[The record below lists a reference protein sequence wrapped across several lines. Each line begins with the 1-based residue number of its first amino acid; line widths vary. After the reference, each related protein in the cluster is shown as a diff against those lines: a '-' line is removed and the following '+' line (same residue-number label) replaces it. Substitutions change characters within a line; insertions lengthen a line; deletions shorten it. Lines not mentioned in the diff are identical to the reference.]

1 MTPQESKE
9 RTTRILSKLREGLNS
24 HHSFH
29 RPLLDGLKGL
39 QSEDE
44 EEEGTESLKKRSI
57 RMKDRHRLSKK
68 ACLQA
73 EATYGKH
80 EEMDKSDESDKD
92 EKEDG
97 EMSDEDER
105 EDGETDDDDEE
116 VEWYE
121 ESDEVDEDE
130 GEVGVEMETRTEVEI
145 AKAEL
150 EANKDIAKANKMMK
164 DIQSGKYID
173 AYVAKIKRFIASDD
187 TIGVIHLG
195 HTTSAEARTILD
207 NMPVVILALEEE
219 LVGYILT
226 HRNSRQEH
234 QTLKFQFD
242 AIAKLLA
249 KFDSQAKVD
258 DGMAVS
264 HSNAF
269 PNKVKEGS
277 ERVYNLSI
285 FNMRGHK
292 ETPLKFSQKT
302 FKGSLSYDLDLGK
315 NSPTCTLLG
324 EVSAYGYSTLQT
336 PALVD
341 ELNAVFFPDSVKRKK
356 RVAYLIHKH
365 QRQISEG
372 SIISFFAA
380 RIVHEVE
387 VAPEFLQSNKQF
399 KERVVEV
406 FGSYESVYKKSIETD
421 KKIKEAQKN
430 MEEVEAKVMAEKE
443 EKAIRA
449 KKQNK

>member
-1 MTPQESKE
+1 
-9 RTTRILSKLREGLNS
+9 
-24 HHSFH
+24 
-29 RPLLDGLKGL
+29 
-39 QSEDE
+39 
-44 EEEGTESLKKRSI
+44 
-57 RMKDRHRLSKK
+57 
-68 ACLQA
+68 
-73 EATYGKH
+73 
-80 EEMDKSDESDKD
+80 
-92 EKEDG
+92 
-97 EMSDEDER
+97 
-105 EDGETDDDDEE
+105 
-116 VEWYE
+116 
-121 ESDEVDEDE
+121 
-130 GEVGVEMETRTEVEI
+130 
-145 AKAEL
+145 
-150 EANKDIAKANKMMK
+150 
-164 DIQSGKYID
+164 
-173 AYVAKIKRFIASDD
+173 
-187 TIGVIHLG
+187 
-195 HTTSAEARTILD
+195 
-207 NMPVVILALEEE
+207 
-219 LVGYILT
+219 
-226 HRNSRQEH
+226 
-234 QTLKFQFD
+234 
-242 AIAKLLA
+242 
-249 KFDSQAKVD
+249 
-258 DGMAVS
+258 MAVS

-365 QRQISEG
+365 QRQVSTRLAENGGYLVRYIARNMLNPRHTDSKDDLVIPSTLMYGGHFDGNQSLLKLSQFSVSIPISEG
-372 SIISFFAA
+372 SIISFFAG